1 MDENDPKRHE
11 IETYRIGEGLYG
23 LSVHELEARIAAYE
37 AEIKRLHVEVEK
49 KAAEKEAAVTEID
62 EDVMA

>member
-23 LSVHELEARIAAYE
+23 LSLYELEARIAAYE
-37 AEIKRLHVEVEK
+37 AEIIRLRTELGK
-49 KAAEKEAAVTEID
+49 KAQEKTAAD
-62 EDVMA
+62 SLFKKN